1 MPEEKKTGKILFV
14 LLRLAFAICLFLSQ
28 LASPRETLF
37 TQNPY
42 LLALGLLFVLAGVL
56 LWISAG
62 RHLNQAQLAGEFA
75 TGGPFKYVRH
85 PVYISMYVLSVGLGF
100 LFFTPLWFLVLAA
113 FLPLWYL
120 ECRGEER
127 EMIEIYGEKYVEY
140 QEQTR
145 MLVPKFSRS
154 L

>member
-1 MPEEKKTGKILFV
+1 MQEEKKTGKILFV

-42 LLALGLLFVLAGVL
+42 LLALGVLFVLAGVL

-75 TGGPFKYVRH
+75 TAGPFKYVRH
-85 PVYISMYVLSVGLGF
+85 PVYISMYILSAGLGF

-120 ECRGEER
+120 ECRREEQEMEELYGEE
-127 EMIEIYGEKYVEY
+127 YTEY
-140 QEQTR
+140 QKKTG
-145 MLVPKFSRS
+145 MLIPKIV
-154 L
+154 